1 MQIIAVTTLAVLAG
15 VAAQAGETYQSA
27 ERRVTVCMEMGGAFK
42 VAAQAQSIASRMF
55 SGIGVTVDWR
65 HRCPAD
71 GLLISF
77 SACTPADQLP
87 RALAYALPYEGTHIV
102 ILYDRVLQ
110 APPTLRPRLLA
121 HVLVHEIT
129 YILQALAWHSNEG
142 AMKAHWDASDVSAMR
157 RQLLPFA
164 PEDIGLIYRG
174 LALRAARDA
183 ARETATPTTQ

>member
-1 MQIIAVTTLAVLAG
+1 MKIIAVTTLAVLAG

-87 RALAYALPYEGTHIV
+87 GALAYALPYEGTHIV
-102 ILYDRVLQ
+102 ILYDPCAASTADLKKASLAAAKKRT
-110 APPTLRPRLLA
+110 ADRL
-121 HVLVHEIT
+121 
-129 YILQALAWHSNEG
+129 
-142 AMKAHWDASDVSAMR
+142 
-157 RQLLPFA
+157 
-164 PEDIGLIYRG
+164 
-174 LALRAARDA
+174 
-183 ARETATPTTQ
+183 AREGRAR